1 MTRLKVGDVCYYM
14 GVKHTVTA
22 VCLERKIEDAI
33 IINYIITPFF
43 VSEKIADKFKIKVND
58 DNPFLKSS
66 DDYANDRATKIAI
79 KLALNSVYGKGIY
92 DTAKKL
98 ERLKELEEAFKA
110 LSKENEKLVNDIL
123 KSNDEYRVLKNII
136 RTLFKGRCK
145 LYERTEYIETADRE
159 GSHSNKI
166 ATTSYILEFRN
177 YDLHYEFHLQKD
189 EFDKLKEVLL

>member
-22 VCLERKIEDAI
+22 VCLERKIEDAV
-33 IINYIITPFF
+33 IINYTITPFF
-43 VSEKIADKFKIKVND
+43 VYEKIADKFKIKVND

-66 DDYANDRATKIAI
+66 DDYANDRATKIAL
-79 KLALNSVYGKGIY
+79 KLALNSIYGKGNA
-92 DTAKKL
+92 DKAKK
-98 ERLKELEEAFKA
+98 LKELEDKYK
-110 LSKENEKLVNDIL
+110 SL
-123 KSNDEYRVLKNII
+123 KDII

-145 LYERTEYIETADRE
+145 LYERTEYTETCNDKGCHAE
-159 GSHSNKI
+159 KV
-166 ATTSYILEFRN
+166 ATASYILEFRN